1 MKFVDFSWL
10 RQLQRH
16 VRTSELMMLDRIFV
30 SDIQEEITS
39 IQMDLKTINE
49 EIIEKESELEDT
61 LKDACPMQK
70 QTSNEMNLEVAIG
83 QSDHDKLFVE
93 MKDSRHTIDCE
104 IKPNNLMNAHLKKFS
119 FDGEMEL
126 LAPTMDFQR
135 PIKNEIKGE
144 QDLISSAVSE
154 FNKLASS
161 TLKSG
166 PTSNQTTIPQNIT
179 NTSPID
185 VIPMNAH
192 DVDVKPTFQQMS
204 NKENTLPQLDMNFS
218 SFDSQFIG
226 SSKRPIQN
234 NFDVKKELD
243 NLDIE
248 SEITPSYIIKNKCEQ
263 TNRDCVNHSPLSS
276 SDFDYFCSQSES
288 GGGGGGGAGSNVTT
302 TNQTGANRRKDELI
316 NSCDKEPYDEWLCIQ
331 KELNLITDKRSADHL
346 NIDGFMETTLRNL
359 SGGNDDNDNP
369 CSSSKLDNVDTHHF
383 NDIFNQQT
391 NDGHSLDDE
400 KSDIDSHLPLSE
412 LFNDTIVNNSV
423 DNVDSND
430 KSVES
435 RLENMFNDE
444 SEFDKTNDL
453 VESRLEELFHGS
465 SPTVHGAMNSSQVE
479 TGNHQSFQVGINTE
493 FMLNTGPH
501 QSSATGQ
508 NKRHWSNDN
517 GDIVMPQMN
526 INQLHPSKRSCMMTT
541 FMESTNSTDDH
552 QWIMDVQQST
562 SYDFMT
568 GNNHIDTDV
577 NKRTW
582 NGNNG
587 NVMNNSH
594 LLGNN
599 GGNSGIILNGLTCDN
614 NDDNDLLMD
623 DLDDPKKQCFDAMSV
638 KANDLERDL
647 LGLSTNSS
655 PTSALVDANSMLMQ
669 LQQNHLHGGDN
680 VYQSASSSS
689 SSATPSSST
698 IQTASI
704 NANDNVGGNPQSN
717 NSNTNMTSSFDDDIN
732 QHVQNAI
739 DSILNLQSSENE
751 SLHYLDQTMGS
762 FLSDSPLTPNMIHQQ
777 TASGTDFHYVSSQA
791 THQNQHSPF
800 MS

>member
-1 MKFVDFSWL
+1 
-10 RQLQRH
+10 
-16 VRTSELMMLDRIFV
+16 MLDRVFV

-39 IQMDLKTINE
+39 IQMDLKTLN
-49 EIIEKESELEDT
+49 KGMKDKGSELEDT
-61 LKDACPMQK
+61 LKDACPMQQ
-70 QTSNEMNLEVAIG
+70 QTSDKLNLDISIG
-83 QSDHDKLFVE
+83 QSDQDKLFDE
-93 MKDSRHTIDCE
+93 MKDNLQTIDCE
-104 IKPNNLMNAHLKKFS
+104 LKPNNLMNAHLKKTFN
-119 FDGEMEL
+119 FEREMEL
-126 LAPTMDFQR
+126 LTDGQMAMDFQR
-135 PIKNEIKGE
+135 IKNEIKGE
-144 QDLISSAVSE
+144 QDLIS
-154 FNKLASS
+154 
-161 TLKSG
+161 
-166 PTSNQTTIPQNIT
+166 TSNPTTPHNIT
-179 NTSPID
+179 NTSPVD
-185 VIPMNAH
+185 VMPMNAH
-192 DVDVKPTFQQMS
+192 DVDVKTTFQQMS

-218 SFDSQFIG
+218 SYDSQFMG
-226 SSKRPIQN
+226 STKRPN
-234 NFDVKKELD
+234 RNHFDVKKELD
-243 NLDIE
+243 HLDIE

-276 SDFDYFCSQSES
+276 SDFDYFCSQSEN
-288 GGGGGGGAGSNVTT
+288 GGGGGIAT
-302 TNQTGANRRKDELI
+302 TNQIGANRRKDELI

-346 NIDGFMETTLRNL
+346 NIDGFMESTLRNL
-359 SGGNDDNDNP
+359 SGDNDEDNP

-391 NDGHSLDDE
+391 NDGHSLDNE
-400 KSDIDSHLPLSE
+400 KSDIDSNLPLSE

-465 SPTVHGAMNSSQVE
+465 SPTAHGALNSSQVDVV
-479 TGNHQSFQVGINTE
+479 GNHQSFQVGINTE
-493 FMLNTGPH
+493 FMLNASGHH
-501 QSSATGQ
+501 QSATTGQ
-508 NKRHWSNDN
+508 NKRHWANDN
-517 GDIVMPQMN
+517 GDIMPQMN
-526 INQLHPSKRSCMMTT
+526 NMNQLHPSKRSCMMTT
-541 FMESTNSTDDH
+541 FMESTNTTDDH
-552 QWIMDVQQST
+552 QWMMDVQQST

-568 GNNHIDTDV
+568 GDNHIDSDV

-582 NGNNG
+582 NGNNE
-587 NVMNNSH
+587 NEMNNSH

-599 GGNSGIILNGLTCDN
+599 GNSGIVLNGLTCDN

-623 DLDDPKKQCFDAMSV
+623 DLNDPKKQCFDAMSV

-655 PTSALVDANSMLMQ
+655 PTSTLNNANTMLMQ
-669 LQQNHLHGGDN
+669 FQQNHLHGSDN
-680 VYQSASSSS
+680 VYQSTSSSPSSSS
-689 SSATPSSST
+689 
-698 IQTASI
+698 IHHQTASI
-704 NANDNVGGNPQSN
+704 NANDTGSGNPQSN

-777 TASGTDFHYVSSQA
+777 TANGDYI
-791 THQNQHSPF
+791 
-800 MS
+800 

>member
-1 MKFVDFSWL
+1 
-10 RQLQRH
+10 
-16 VRTSELMMLDRIFV
+16 MLDRIFV
-30 SDIQEEITS
+30 SDMQEEITS
-39 IQMDLKTINE
+39 IQMDLKTLNKDIKD
-49 EIIEKESELEDT
+49 KESELEDT
-61 LKDACPMQK
+61 LKDASPI
-70 QTSNEMNLEVAIG
+70 SIG
-83 QSDHDKLFVE
+83 QSDQDKLFDE
-93 MKDSRHTIDCE
+93 MKDNLQTIDCE
-104 IKPNNLMNAHLKKFS
+104 IKPMNAHLKKTFN
-119 FDGEMEL
+119 FDREMEL
-126 LAPTMDFQR
+126 LAPAMDFQR
-135 PIKNEIKGE
+135 TIKNEIKGE
-144 QDLISSAVSE
+144 QDLILSSVNE
-154 FNKLASS
+154 FNKLPST
-161 TLKSG
+161 TLKIG
-166 PTSNQTTIPQNIT
+166 PTSSPTTPHNMT

-185 VIPMNAH
+185 VMPMNAH
-192 DVDVKPTFQQMS
+192 DMDVKPTFQQMS

-218 SFDSQFIG
+218 SYDSQFMG
-226 SSKRPIQN
+226 SSKRPNQN
-234 NFDVKKELD
+234 HFDVKKELD

-248 SEITPSYIIKNKCEQ
+248 TEITPSYIIKNKCEQ
-263 TNRDCVNHSPLSS
+263 PNRDCVSHSPLSS

-288 GGGGGGGAGSNVTT
+288 GGGGGVVT
-302 TNQTGANRRKDELI
+302 TNQIGANRRKDELI

-346 NIDGFMETTLRNL
+346 NIDGFMESTLRNL
-359 SGGNDDNDNP
+359 SGGNDVDNP

-391 NDGHSLDDE
+391 NDSHSLDNE
-400 KSDIDSHLPLSE
+400 KSNIDSHLPLSE

-465 SPTVHGAMNSSQVE
+465 SPTAHSAMNSSQVE
-479 TGNHQSFQVGINTE
+479 VGNHQSFQVGIDTE
-493 FMLNTGPH
+493 FMLNAGHH
-501 QSSATGQ
+501 QSATAGQ
-508 NKRHWSNDN
+508 NKRHWANDN
-517 GDIVMPQMN
+517 GNVLPQMN

-552 QWIMDVQQST
+552 QWMMDVQQST

-568 GNNHIDTDV
+568 GDNHIESNV

-582 NGNNG
+582 NGNNQ
-587 NVMNNSH
+587 NEMNNSH

-599 GGNSGIILNGLTCDN
+599 GNSGIVLNGLTCDN

-623 DLDDPKKQCFDAMSV
+623 DLNDPKKQCFDAMSV

-655 PTSALVDANSMLMQ
+655 STSALHNNANAMLMQ

-689 SSATPSSST
+689 SSATQSSSIIQT

-777 TASGTDFHYVSSQA
+777 TASGTDFHYVSSTHA

>member
-1 MKFVDFSWL
+1 
-10 RQLQRH
+10 
-16 VRTSELMMLDRIFV
+16 MLDRIFV
-30 SDIQEEITS
+30 TDIQEEITS
-39 IQMDLKTINE
+39 IQMDLKTLNE
-49 EIIEKESELEDT
+49 EIKEKESELEDT
-61 LKDACPMQK
+61 SLKDVYPMQQ
-70 QTSNEMNLEVAIG
+70 QTTDD
-83 QSDHDKLFVE
+83 QDKLFNE
-93 MKDSRHTIDCE
+93 MKDNCQTIDCE
-104 IKPNNLMNAHLKKFS
+104 IKPNNLINVHLKKFN
-119 FDGEMEL
+119 FDREMEL
-126 LAPTMDFQR
+126 LGPAMDFQR
-135 PIKNEIKGE
+135 TIKDEIKGE
-144 QDLISSAVSE
+144 HDLISSSVNE

-166 PTSNQTTIPQNIT
+166 PASSPTTPHNIT

-185 VIPMNAH
+185 MMPMNAH

-218 SFDSQFIG
+218 SYDSQFMG
-226 SSKRPIQN
+226 SSKRPNQN
-234 NFDVKKELD
+234 HFDVKKELD

-288 GGGGGGGAGSNVTT
+288 GGGGDGGDIVTVT

-346 NIDGFMETTLRNL
+346 NIDGFMESTLRNL
-359 SGGNDDNDNP
+359 SGGNDEEDP
-369 CSSSKLDNVDTHHF
+369 CSSSKLDSVDTHHF

-444 SEFDKTNDL
+444 NEFDKTNDL

-465 SPTVHGAMNSSQVE
+465 SPTAHSAMNSSQVVV
-479 TGNHQSFQVGINTE
+479 GNHQSFQVGINTE
-493 FMLNTGPH
+493 FMLNAGPH
-501 QSSATGQ
+501 QSSTTGQ

-517 GDIVMPQMN
+517 GDILPQMN
-526 INQLHPSKRSCMMTT
+526 INQLHPSKRACMMTT
-541 FMESTNSTDDH
+541 FMESNNSTDDH
-552 QWIMDVQQST
+552 QWMMEVQQST

-568 GNNHIDTDV
+568 GSDV

-587 NVMNNSH
+587 NEMTNSH

-599 GGNSGIILNGLTCDN
+599 GNSGIVLNGLTCDN

-655 PTSALVDANSMLMQ
+655 PASALDNANSMLMQ
-669 LQQNHLHGGDN
+669 LQQNHLHGDDN
-680 VYQSASSSS
+680 LYQTTS

-698 IQTASI
+698 IQTVSI
-704 NANDNVGGNPQSN
+704 NANDNGGGGGGNPQSN

-777 TASGTDFHYVSSQA
+777 TASGTDFHYVPSSQA